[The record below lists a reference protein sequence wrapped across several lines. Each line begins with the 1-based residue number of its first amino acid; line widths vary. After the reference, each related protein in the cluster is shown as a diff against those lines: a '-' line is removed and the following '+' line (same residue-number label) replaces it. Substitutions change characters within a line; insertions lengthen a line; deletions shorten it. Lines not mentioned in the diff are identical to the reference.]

1 MVAITSGH
9 IMGMVV
15 TLLIIVGAGIYAGT
29 RVKGEKDFSGAS
41 RKAGSAVVAGTI
53 MGTLVGGSSTIGT
66 AQLAFQYG
74 LDGWWFTLGA
84 GIACLLLGTFM
95 LRPLYSSNK
104 STIPQYLTETYG
116 QAIGPISSVF
126 TSIGIF
132 INVIAQGLAAVALLT
147 SMAHVSTT
155 VALVI
160 STVLVLAYVLA
171 GGLQGTGIVGT
182 IKLTMLY
189 GAVIAAGGIALYKF
203 GGMSGLFEAFPE
215 HFPWFSLF
223 GRGFSLDF
231 AAGFSLV
238 VGVLST
244 QTYIQAVLSARSFS
258 QARKGA
264 LISAFFIPPVGI
276 GGILVGMYMKAHIT
290 DFPGLKSA
298 DVLPTFILHYMP
310 PLLGGAVL
318 ATLLV
323 AVVGTWAGLNLGIST
338 MLTRD
343 IYKRYIDKKA
353 DDKKALL
360 VQRVLILCLCALTI
374 VAVSSNLGGLIL
386 GFSFLSMGLRGC
398 SALFPLLGAMFFKRF
413 VSPVAGISAAVLG
426 PLTDLI
432 WHLVYPKGLD
442 PLYPGLLVSAGVL
455 FAVGMFTRRK
465 PEIQAAVSTGGE

>member
-1 MVAITSGH
+1 MAAITTGH
-9 IMGMVV
+9 IIGIVV
-15 TLLIIVGAGIYAGT
+15 TLLIIVCAGIYAGT
-29 RVKGEKDFSGAS
+29 RVKDEKDFSGAA

-84 GIACLLLGTFM
+84 GIGCLFLGTFM
-95 LRPLYSSNK
+95 LKPLYRSNK
-104 STIPQYLTETYG
+104 TTIPQYLADTYG
-116 QAIGPISSVF
+116 HTIGPISSMF

-132 INVIAQGLAAVALLT
+132 INIIAQGLAAIALLT
-147 SMAHVSTT
+147 SVVHVSTT

-171 GGLQGTGIVGT
+171 GGLEGTGIVGT
-182 IKLTMLY
+182 IKLTLLY
-189 GAVIAAGGIALYKF
+189 GAVIAAGGIALYEF
-203 GGMSGLFEAFPE
+203 GGISGIYQAFPE

-244 QTYIQAVLSARSFS
+244 QTYIQAVLSARSFGH
-258 QARKGA
+258 ARAGA
-264 LISAFFIPPVGI
+264 LISAFFIPPVGV
-276 GGILVGMYMKAHIT
+276 GGILVGLYMKSHIAS
-290 DFPGLKSA
+290 FPGLKSA
-298 DVLPTFILHYMP
+298 DVLPVFILHYMP
-310 PLLGGAVL
+310 PLLGGVVL
-318 ATLLV
+318 ATLIV

-343 IYKRYIDKKA
+343 IYKRYIDRQA

-360 VQRVLILCLCALTI
+360 VQRVLILCLCAITI
-374 VAVSSNLGGLIL
+374 VAVTSNIGGLIL

-398 SALFPLLGAMFFKRF
+398 SALFPLLGAMFFRRF
-413 VSPVAGISAAVLG
+413 VTPIAGLSAAILG
-426 PLTDLI
+426 PLTNLV
-432 WHLVYPKGLD
+432 WHLVDPKGLD
-442 PLYPGLLVSAGVL
+442 PLYPGLVVSAGVL
-455 FAVGMFTRRK
+455 L
-465 PEIQAAVSTGGE
+465 AVSAVTRKKPAAEVMTRPGVE

>member
-1 MVAITSGH
+1 MIGMTSGH
-9 IMGMVV
+9 IIGIVI

-29 RVKGEKDFSGAS
+29 RVKDEKDFSGAA

-66 AQLAFQYG
+66 AQLAFKFG

-84 GIACLLLGTFM
+84 GIACLFLGTFM
-95 LRPLYSSNK
+95 LGPLYKSNK
-104 STIPQYLTETYG
+104 STIPQFLTTTYG
-116 QAIGPISSVF
+116 DTIGPIASVF

-132 INVIAQGLAAVALLT
+132 INVIGQGLAAVALLT
-147 SMAHVSTT
+147 SMAHISSTN
-155 VALVI
+155 ALLI
-160 STVLVLAYVLA
+160 STALVLAYVLA

-182 IKLTMLY
+182 IKLTLLY
-189 GAVIAAGGIALYKF
+189 GATIAAGGIALYKF
-203 GGMSGLFEAFPE
+203 GGMSGLFEAFPD

-244 QTYIQAVLSARSFS
+244 QTYIQAVLSARSFEH
-258 QARKGA
+258 ARRGA

-276 GGILVGMYMKAHIT
+276 GGILVGMYMKAHAAS
-290 DFPGLKSA
+290 FPGMNSA

-310 PLLGGAVL
+310 PLLGGVVL

-323 AVVGTWAGLNLGIST
+323 AVIGTWAGLSLGIST

-343 IYKRYIDKKA
+343 IYKRYVDKKA
-353 DDKKALL
+353 DDKKTLL
-360 VQRVLILCLCALTI
+360 VQRVLILCLCAITI
-374 VAVSSNLGGLIL
+374 VAVSSSLGGLIL

-413 VSPVAGISAAVLG
+413 VTPAAGIAAAIMG
-426 PLTDLI
+426 PLTNLI
-432 WHLVYPKGLD
+432 WYLMYPKGLD
-442 PLYPGLLVSAGVL
+442 PLYPGLVVSAVVL
-455 FAVGMFTRRK
+455 
-465 PEIQAAVSTGGE
+465 IAVSMLTRKKPQAEAVAGPSVR

>member
-1 MVAITSGH
+1 MAAITSGH
-9 IMGMVV
+9 IIGMAF
-15 TLLIIVGAGIYAGT
+15 TLLIIVGVGIYAGT
-29 RVKGEKDFSGAS
+29 RVKDEKDFSGAS

-53 MGTLVGGSSTIGT
+53 MGTLVGGASTIGT
-66 AQLAFQYG
+66 AQLAFQFG

-84 GIACLLLGTFM
+84 GIGCLFLGTFM
-95 LRPLYSSNK
+95 LKPLYSSNR
-104 STIPQYLTETYG
+104 STIPQYLTDTYG
-116 QAIGPISSVF
+116 QAIGPVSSVF
-126 TSIGIF
+126 TSLGIF
-132 INVIAQGLAAVALLT
+132 INIIAQGLAAVALLS

-182 IKLTMLY
+182 IKLLLLY
-189 GAVIAAGGIALYKF
+189 GAVIAAGGIALYRF
-203 GGMSGLFEAFPE
+203 GGMSGLFEAFPDR
-215 HFPWFSLF
+215 FPWFSLF

-244 QTYIQAVLSARSFS
+244 QTYIQAVLSARSFAH
-258 QARKGA
+258 ARKGA

-276 GGILVGMYMKAHIT
+276 GGILVGLYMKAHIA

-310 PLLGGAVL
+310 PLLGGVVL

-323 AVVGTWAGLNLGIST
+323 AVIGTWAGLNLGIST

-353 DDKKALL
+353 DDKKSLL
-360 VQRVLILCLCALTI
+360 VQRLLILCLCAVTI
-374 VAVSSNLGGLIL
+374 AAVTSNAGGLIL

-398 SALFPLLGAMFFKRF
+398 CALFPLLGAMFFKRF
-413 VSPVAGISAAVLG
+413 VTPIAGLLAAILG

-432 WHLVYPKGLD
+432 WHLAFPKGLD
-442 PLYPGLLVSAGVL
+442 PLYPGLFVSAGVL
-455 FAVGMFTRRK
+455 FAVGMFTRGK
-465 PEIQAAVSTGGE
+465 QAVHAEEGPGV

>member
-360 VQRVLILCLCALTI
+360 VQRVLILCLCAVTI
-374 VAVSSNLGGLIL
+374 VAVSSNMGGLIL

>member
-29 RVKGEKDFSGAS
+29 RVKGERDFSGAS

-360 VQRVLILCLCALTI
+360 VQRVLILCLCAVTI
-374 VAVSSNLGGLIL
+374 VAVSSNMGGLIL

>member
-9 IMGMVV
+9 IIGMVV

-360 VQRVLILCLCALTI
+360 VQRVLILCLCAVTI
-374 VAVSSNLGGLIL
+374 VAVSSNMGGLIL

>member
-1 MVAITSGH
+1 
-9 IMGMVV
+9 
-15 TLLIIVGAGIYAGT
+15 
-29 RVKGEKDFSGAS
+29 
-41 RKAGSAVVAGTI
+41 

-360 VQRVLILCLCALTI
+360 VQRVLILCLCAVTI
-374 VAVSSNLGGLIL
+374 VAVSSNMGGLIL

>member
-1 MVAITSGH
+1 
-9 IMGMVV
+9 MVV
-15 TLLIIVGAGIYAGT
+15 TLLIIVAAGIYAGT

-84 GIACLLLGTFM
+84 GLACLLLGTFM

-182 IKLTMLY
+182 IKLTLLY

-298 DVLPTFILHYMP
+298 DVLPTFILHFMP
-310 PLLGGAVL
+310 PLLGGVVL

-323 AVVGTWAGLNLGIST
+323 AVIGTWAGLNLGIST

-343 IYKRYIDKKA
+343 IYKRYFDKKA

-360 VQRVLILCLCALTI
+360 VQRVLILCLCAVTI
-374 VAVSSNLGGLIL
+374 VAVSSNMGGLIL

-413 VSPVAGISAAVLG
+413 VSPVAGVSAAVLG

-465 PEIQAAVSTGGE
+465 PEIQPAVSTGGE

>member
-9 IMGMVV
+9 IIGMVV
-15 TLLIIVGAGIYAGT
+15 TLLIIVGTGIYAGT
-29 RVKGEKDFSGAS
+29 RVKGERDFSGAS

-84 GIACLLLGTFM
+84 GLACLFLGTFM
-95 LRPLYSSNK
+95 LKPLYTSNK
-104 STIPQYLTETYG
+104 ATIPQYLTDTYG

-126 TSIGIF
+126 TSLGIF

-147 SMAHVSTT
+147 SMLHVNAT
-155 VALVI
+155 VALLI
-160 STVLVLAYVLA
+160 STALVLAYVLA
-171 GGLQGTGIVGT
+171 GGLEGTGIVGT
-182 IKLTMLY
+182 IKLTLLY
-189 GAVIAAGGIALYKF
+189 GAVIAAGGIALHKF
-203 GGMSGLFEAFPE
+203 GGMGGLFEAFPE
-215 HFPWFSLF
+215 RFPWFSLF
-223 GRGFSLDF
+223 GRGVSLDL

-244 QTYIQAVLSARSFS
+244 QTYIQAVLSARSFAH
-258 QARKGA
+258 ARRGA
-264 LISAFFIPPVGI
+264 LISAFLIPPVGI
-276 GGILVGMYMKAHIT
+276 GGILVGMYMKSHIAS
-290 DFPGLKSA
+290 FPGLKSA

-310 PLLGGAVL
+310 PLLGGVVL

-353 DDKKALL
+353 DDTKALL
-360 VQRVLILCLCALTI
+360 VQRVLILCLCAITI

-413 VSPVAGISAAVLG
+413 VTPVAGISAAVLG
-426 PLTDLI
+426 PLTDVV

-442 PLYPGLLVSAGVL
+442 PLYPGLVVSGCVL
-455 FAVGMFTRRK
+455 FAVGMLTRKK
-465 PEIQAAVSTGGE
+465 PAVRIGF

>member
-9 IMGMVV
+9 IIGMVV

-116 QAIGPISSVF
+116 PAIGPISSIF

-182 IKLTMLY
+182 IKLSLLY

-203 GGMSGLFEAFPE
+203 GGMSGLFAAFPE
-215 HFPWFSLF
+215 RFPWFSLF

-244 QTYIQAVLSARSFS
+244 QTYIQAVLSARSFAH
-258 QARKGA
+258 ARKGA
-264 LISAFFIPPVGI
+264 LISAIFIPPVGI
-276 GGILVGMYMKAHIT
+276 GGILVGMYMKAHIAS
-290 DFPGLKSA
+290 FPGLKSA

-310 PLLGGAVL
+310 PLLGGVVL

-360 VQRVLILCLCALTI
+360 VQRALILCLCALTI
-374 VAVSSNLGGLIL
+374 VAVSSNMGGLIL

-413 VSPVAGISAAVLG
+413 VTPAAGISAAVLG

-432 WHLVYPKGLD
+432 WHLMYPKGLD
-442 PLYPGLLVSAGVL
+442 PLYPGLVVSAGVL
-455 FAVGMFTRRK
+455 FAVGMLTRKK
-465 PEIQAAVSTGGE
+465 PAV

>member
-1 MVAITSGH
+1 
-9 IMGMVV
+9 
-15 TLLIIVGAGIYAGT
+15 
-29 RVKGEKDFSGAS
+29 
-41 RKAGSAVVAGTI
+41 
-53 MGTLVGGSSTIGT
+53 
-66 AQLAFQYG
+66 
-74 LDGWWFTLGA
+74 
-84 GIACLLLGTFM
+84 M
-95 LRPLYSSNK
+95 LKPLYSSNK
-104 STIPQYLTETYG
+104 STIPQYLTATYG
-116 QAIGPISSVF
+116 DTIGPVSSVF

-132 INVIAQGLAAVALLT
+132 INVIGQGLAAVALLT
-147 SMAHVSTT
+147 SMAHVNAT

-160 STVLVLAYVLA
+160 STALVLAYVLA

-182 IKLTMLY
+182 IKLLLLY
-189 GAVIAAGGIALYKF
+189 GAVIAAGGIALFKF

-244 QTYIQAVLSARSFS
+244 QTYIQAVVSAKSFGH
-258 QARKGA
+258 ARAGA

-276 GGILVGMYMKAHIT
+276 GGILVGLYMKAHVT
-290 DFPGLKSA
+290 DFPGLKSG

-310 PLLGGAVL
+310 PLVGGVVL

-323 AVVGTWAGLNLGIST
+323 AVIGTWAGLSLGIST

-360 VQRVLILCLCALTI
+360 VQRVLILCVCAVTI
-374 VAVSSNLGGLIL
+374 VAVSSSLGGLIL

-413 VSPVAGISAAVLG
+413 VTPIAGLLAAILG

-432 WHLVYPKGLD
+432 WHLMYPKGLD
-442 PLYPGLLVSAGVL
+442 PLYPGLVVSAGVL
-455 FAVGMFTRRK
+455 L
-465 PEIQAAVSTGGE
+465 AVSMLTRKKAESQAVA

>member
-1 MVAITSGH
+1 MIAITSGH
-9 IMGMVV
+9 IIGMVV
-15 TLLIIVGAGIYAGT
+15 TLLLIVGTGIYAGT
-29 RVKGEKDFSGAS
+29 RIKGEKDFSGAS

-66 AQLAFQYG
+66 AQLAFRYG

-84 GIACLLLGTFM
+84 GIACLFLGTFM
-95 LRPLYSSNK
+95 LGPLYKSNK
-104 STIPQYLTETYG
+104 STIPQYLTGTYG
-116 QAIGPISSVF
+116 DAIGPIASVF

-147 SMAHVSTT
+147 SMAHVSST

-160 STVLVLAYVLA
+160 STALVLAYVLA

-182 IKLTMLY
+182 IKLTLLY

-203 GGMSGLFEAFPE
+203 GGISGLLEAFPE

-244 QTYIQAVLSARSFS
+244 QTYIQAVLSARSFA

-276 GGILVGMYMKAHIT
+276 GGILVGMYMKAHIAS
-290 DFPGLKSA
+290 FPGLKSA

-310 PLLGGAVL
+310 PLLGGVVL

-360 VQRVLILCLCALTI
+360 VQRVLILCLCAITI
-374 VAVSSNLGGLIL
+374 VAVSSSLGGLIL

-413 VSPVAGISAAVLG
+413 VTPVAGISAAVLG

-432 WHLVYPKGLD
+432 WHLVYPKVLD
-442 PLYPGLLVSAGVL
+442 PLYPGLLVSGGVL

-465 PEIQAAVSTGGE
+465 PAVQAAVSRGNE

>member
-1 MVAITSGH
+1 MIAITSGH
-9 IMGMVV
+9 IIGMVV
-15 TLLIIVGAGIYAGT
+15 TLLLIVGTGIYAGT
-29 RVKGEKDFSGAS
+29 RIKGEKDFSGAS

-66 AQLAFQYG
+66 AQLAFRYG

-84 GIACLLLGTFM
+84 GIACLFLGTFM
-95 LRPLYSSNK
+95 LGPLYRSNK
-104 STIPQYLTETYG
+104 STIPQYLTDTYG
-116 QAIGPISSVF
+116 DAIGPIASVF

-147 SMAHVSTT
+147 SMAHVGPT

-160 STVLVLAYVLA
+160 STALVLAYVLA

-182 IKLTMLY
+182 IKLTLLY

-203 GGMSGLFEAFPE
+203 GGISGLLEAFPE

-244 QTYIQAVLSARSFS
+244 QTYIQAVLSARSFA

-276 GGILVGMYMKAHIT
+276 GGILVGMYMKAHIAS
-290 DFPGLKSA
+290 FPGLKSA

-310 PLLGGAVL
+310 PLLGGVVL

-360 VQRVLILCLCALTI
+360 VQRVLILSLCAITI

-413 VSPVAGISAAVLG
+413 VTPVAGISAAVLG

-442 PLYPGLLVSAGVL
+442 PLYPGLVVSACVL

-465 PEIQAAVSTGGE
+465 PAVQAAVSRGNE

>member
-1 MVAITSGH
+1 MIEMTSGH
-9 IMGMVV
+9 IIGIVI

-29 RVKGEKDFSGAS
+29 RVKDEKDFSGAA

-66 AQLAFQYG
+66 AQLAFRFG

-84 GIACLLLGTFM
+84 GIACLFLGTFM
-95 LRPLYSSNK
+95 LGPLYRSNK
-104 STIPQYLTETYG
+104 STIPQFLTGTYG
-116 QAIGPISSVF
+116 DAIGPIASVF

-132 INVIAQGLAAVALLT
+132 INVIGQGLAAVALLT
-147 SMAHVSTT
+147 SMVHVSATY
-155 VALVI
+155 ALLI
-160 STVLVLAYVLA
+160 STALVLAYVLA

-182 IKLTMLY
+182 IKLTLLY

-215 HFPWFSLF
+215 RFPWFSLF

-244 QTYIQAVLSARSFS
+244 QTYIQAVLSAKSFKH
-258 QARKGA
+258 ARRGA

-276 GGILVGMYMKAHIT
+276 GGVLVGMYMKAHAAS
-290 DFPGLKSA
+290 FPGMKSG

-310 PLLGGAVL
+310 PLLGGVVL

-323 AVVGTWAGLNLGIST
+323 AVIGTWAGLSLGIST

-343 IYKRYIDKKA
+343 IYKRYVDKKA
-353 DDKKALL
+353 DDKRTLL
-360 VQRVLILCLCALTI
+360 VQRVLILCICAITI
-374 VAVSSNLGGLIL
+374 VAVSSSLGGLIL

-413 VSPVAGISAAVLG
+413 VTPAAGITAAIMG

-432 WHLVYPKGLD
+432 WHLMYPKGLD
-442 PLYPGLLVSAGVL
+442 PLYPGLAVSAVVL
-455 FAVGMFTRRK
+455 V
-465 PEIQAAVSTGGE
+465 AVSMLSRKKPQAEAVAGPSVR

>member
-9 IMGMVV
+9 IIGMVV

-29 RVKGEKDFSGAS
+29 RVKGERDFSGAS
-41 RKAGSAVVAGTI
+41 RTAGSAVVAGTI

-66 AQLAFQYG
+66 AQLAFRYG

-84 GIACLLLGTFM
+84 GIACLFLGTFM

-132 INVIAQGLAAVALLT
+132 INIIAQGLAAVALLT
-147 SMAHVSTT
+147 SMAHVNAT

-182 IKLTMLY
+182 IKLTLLY
-189 GAVIAAGGIALYKF
+189 GAVIAAGGLALYKF

-258 QARKGA
+258 HARRGA

-276 GGILVGMYMKAHIT
+276 GGILVGMYMKAHIAS
-290 DFPGLKSA
+290 FPGLKSA

-310 PLLGGAVL
+310 PLLGGVVL

-343 IYKRYIDKKA
+343 IYKRYFDKKA

-360 VQRVLILCLCALTI
+360 VQRVLILCLCAVTI
-374 VAVSSNLGGLIL
+374 VAVSSNMGGLIL

-413 VSPVAGISAAVLG
+413 VTPAAGISAAVLG

-465 PEIQAAVSTGGE
+465 PEIQPAVSTGGE

>member
-1 MVAITSGH
+1 
-9 IMGMVV
+9 MGMVV

-360 VQRVLILCLCALTI
+360 VQRVLILCLCAVTI
-374 VAVSSNLGGLIL
+374 VAVSSNMGGLIL

>member
-9 IMGMVV
+9 IIGMVV
-15 TLLIIVGAGIYAGT
+15 TLSIIVGAGIYAGT

-66 AQLAFQYG
+66 AQLAFRYG

-84 GIACLLLGTFM
+84 GIACLFLGTFM
-95 LRPLYSSNK
+95 LGPLYRSNK
-104 STIPQYLTETYG
+104 STIPQYLTDTYG
-116 QAIGPISSVF
+116 DAIGPISSVF

-160 STVLVLAYVLA
+160 STALVLAYVLA

-182 IKLTMLY
+182 IKLTLLY
-189 GAVIAAGGIALYKF
+189 GAVIAAGGIAFYKF

-244 QTYIQAVLSARSFS
+244 QTYIQAVLSARSFKH
-258 QARKGA
+258 ARQGA

-276 GGILVGMYMKAHIT
+276 GGILVGMYMKAHIAS
-290 DFPGLKSA
+290 FPGLKSA

-310 PLLGGAVL
+310 PVLGGVVL

-360 VQRVLILCLCALTI
+360 VQRVLILFLCAVTI
-374 VAVSSNLGGLIL
+374 AAVSSNMGGLIL

-413 VSPVAGISAAVLG
+413 VTPAAGISAAILG

-442 PLYPGLLVSAGVL
+442 PLYPGLVVSAGVL
-455 FAVGMFTRRK
+455 FAVGMFTRKK
-465 PEIQAAVSTGGE
+465 PAVLAGVSPCDE

>member
-1 MVAITSGH
+1 MAAITTGH
-9 IMGMVV
+9 IIGMVV
-15 TLLIIVGAGIYAGT
+15 TLLIIVCAGIYAGT
-29 RVKGEKDFSGAS
+29 KVKGEKDFSGAS

-84 GIACLLLGTFM
+84 GIGCLFLGTFM

-104 STIPQYLTETYG
+104 TTIPQYLTGTYG
-116 QAIGPISSVF
+116 QSIGPVSSVF

-132 INVIAQGLAAVALLT
+132 INIIAQGLAAIALLT
-147 SMAHVSTT
+147 SMVHVSTT

-160 STVLVLAYVLA
+160 SIVLVLAYVLA
-171 GGLQGTGIVGT
+171 GGLEGTGIVGT
-182 IKLTMLY
+182 IKLTLLY
-189 GAVIAAGGIALYKF
+189 GAVIAAGGIALYEF
-203 GGMSGLFEAFPE
+203 GGISGINQAFPE
-215 HFPWFSLF
+215 RFPWFSLF

-244 QTYIQAVLSARSFS
+244 QTYIQAVLSARSFGH
-258 QARKGA
+258 ARSGA

-276 GGILVGMYMKAHIT
+276 GGILVGLYMKAHIAS
-290 DFPGLKSA
+290 FPGLKSA
-298 DVLPTFILHYMP
+298 DVLPVFILHYMP
-310 PLLGGAVL
+310 PLLGGVVL
-318 ATLLV
+318 ATLIV

-343 IYKRYIDKKA
+343 IYKRYIDKEA

-360 VQRVLILCLCALTI
+360 VQRVLIIGLCAVTI
-374 VAVSSNLGGLIL
+374 VAVSSNIGGLIL

-413 VSPVAGISAAVLG
+413 VTPIAGLSAAILG
-426 PLTDLI
+426 PLTNVI
-432 WHLVYPKGLD
+432 WHLAYPKGLD
-442 PLYPGLLVSAGVL
+442 PLYPGLVVSAGVL
-455 FAVGMFTRRK
+455 LAVSAVTRK
-465 PEIQAAVSTGGE
+465 KAAVEAATGPSVE

>member
-9 IMGMVV
+9 IIGMVV

-66 AQLAFQYG
+66 AQLAFRYG

-84 GIACLLLGTFM
+84 GIACLFLGTFM
-95 LRPLYSSNK
+95 LGPLYRSNK
-104 STIPQYLTETYG
+104 TTIPQYLTDTYG
-116 QAIGPISSVF
+116 DTIGPIASVF

-132 INVIAQGLAAVALLT
+132 INVIGQGLAAVALLT
-147 SMAHVSTT
+147 TMAHVSAT

-160 STVLVLAYVLA
+160 STALVLAYVLA

-182 IKLTMLY
+182 IKLTLLY
-189 GAVIAAGGIALYKF
+189 GAVIAAGGIALYEF

-244 QTYIQAVLSARSFS
+244 QTYIQAVLSARSFKH
-258 QARKGA
+258 ARRGA

-276 GGILVGMYMKAHIT
+276 GGILVGMYMKAHIAS
-290 DFPGLKSA
+290 FPGLKSGE
-298 DVLPTFILHYMP
+298 VLPTFILHYMP
-310 PLLGGAVL
+310 PLLGGVVL
-318 ATLLV
+318 ATLIV

-360 VQRVLILCLCALTI
+360 VQRVLILCICALTI

-413 VSPVAGISAAVLG
+413 VTPVAGISAAVLG

-442 PLYPGLLVSAGVL
+442 PLYPGLVVSAGVL
-455 FAVGMFTRRK
+455 FAVGMLTRRK
-465 PEIQAAVSTGGE
+465 PAVQAAVSPGDK